1 MLQVIYK
8 RGKIPLVLF
17 RFLKKKKKQKNKY
30 VILSS
35 LLATRSQEGVPMTAA
50 DPISLGCLSHLRQP
64 LPAPHSRSL
73 QVILNPPADRGPAR
87 IRPALLASGS
97 PGRVP
102 GWGNLHPGAG
112 TLGPQ
117 SPPQRSAPSEVLHPL
132 ARGGEVRGAGRG

>member
-17 RFLKKKKKQKNKY
+17 RFLKKKNKH

-35 LLATRSQEGVPMTAA
+35 LLATRSQEGVPMTAT

-73 QVILNPPADRGPAR
+73 QVILNPPADRGLAR
-87 IRPALLASGS
+87 IGAALLASGS
-97 PGRVP
+97 LGRVP

-112 TLGPQ
+112 TLGAPV
-117 SPPQRSAPSEVLHPL
+117 SPTGSAPSEVPHPL
-132 ARGGEVRGAGRG
+132 AGGGEVRGAGRR